1 MVSVKANRHL
11 TSIDIGKDPSFLF
24 VDDDPNILKLLST
37 LFAGAYKNARIYL
50 ATENKEA
57 IDLAVQYKP
66 DLIISDIKRPGADGY
81 QFLAALRSNQRTRH
95 IPVFSLTGTVSPGYD
110 KKRIK
115 EAEAEELRQY
125 RAGFNRV
132 IAKPFQLDQLIET
145 ANSFIVSDAKTDHA
159 LLNIEMETPTLDYK
173 ESVDLSTGDGSAS
186 LAKDV
191 IAMANAG
198 GGTIIIGVAE
208 KMKGQFE
215 RVGLS
220 KTILETLE
228 TTLVNKSLRSFMAPS
243 IYVGVRRVIDEGKT
257 FIFLQIPGAE
267 DAPVLAKKNNQNVSL
282 YQGRIYI
289 RNTAAESREI
299 TDYLEFRQFLDRFRG
314 KP

>member
-1 MVSVKANRHL
+1 M
-11 TSIDIGKDPSFLF
+11 KDKDRASFIRKELSFLF
-24 VDDDPNILKLLST
+24 VDDEPLILDLLST
-37 LFAGAYKNARIYL
+37 LFAEAYENAKIYL

-57 IDLAVQYKP
+57 FDLAVQYQP
-66 DLIISDIKRPGADGY
+66 DLIISDIKHPGADGY
-81 QFLAALRSNQRTRH
+81 QFLDMLRSNSQTRH
-95 IPVFSLTGTVSPGYD
+95 IPVFSLMGTVSPGYD
-110 KKRIK
+110 KKHIK

-132 IAKPFQLDQLIET
+132 IAKPFELDQLLKT
-145 ANSFIVSDAKTDHA
+145 ANSFVISDVRTDHA
-159 LLNIEMETPTLDYK
+159 LLYVEMETPTLDYK
-173 ESVDLSTGDGSAS
+173 ESVDLSTRDGCAG

-208 KMKGQFE
+208 KTKGQFE

-220 KTILETLE
+220 NTILEAFE
-228 TTLVNKSLRSFMAPS
+228 TTLVNKSLRSFMDPS
-243 IYVGVRRVIDEGKT
+243 IYVGVRKVADGGET
-257 FIFLQIPGAE
+257 FVFLQIPGAE
-267 DAPVLAKKNNQNVSL
+267 GAPILAKKNNQNASL

-299 TDYLEFRQFLDRFRG
+299 TDYLELKQLLDRFRG
-314 KP
+314 SS